1 MKFSCEAHLARELAR
16 HDADIDAAERERL
29 ARIERLPETLPTDIE
44 EADLGL
50 LFEIIG
56 GDDMLGQKFRE
67 LLWAAMSADRTEET
81 VCNTARAFAAELL
94 DVCADLCVELD
105 RNSLPWDHAQ
115 VIAEMPVISERR
127 LADRLRAASFK
138 RGAE

>member
-1 MKFSCEAHLARELAR
+1 MSSYDSFLGHELAR
-16 HDADIDAAERERL
+16 HHAALDRAERLADERRERLPDTLPADID
-29 ARIERLPETLPTDIE
+29 

-94 DVCADLCVELD
+94 DVCADLCIELD
-105 RNSLPWDHAQ
+105 RDSLPWDHAQ

-127 LADRLRAASFK
+127 LAERLRSASFK
-138 RGAE
+138 RGTE